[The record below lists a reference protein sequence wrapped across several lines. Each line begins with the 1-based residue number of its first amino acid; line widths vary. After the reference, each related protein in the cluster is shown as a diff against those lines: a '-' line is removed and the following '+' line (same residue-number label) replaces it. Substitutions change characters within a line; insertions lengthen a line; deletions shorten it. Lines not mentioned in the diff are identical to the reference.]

1 MTRPVSWRRFR
12 LPLVAGV
19 CLAALS
25 AVALG
30 VLPQQQGTVDL
41 LTQANITLNGAA
53 ATDVSGYSVAPAGDV
68 NGDGLADLIV
78 GAPYADPSSGD
89 AAGSS
94 YVIYGSASPSDVD
107 LLALG
112 SSGFRI
118 DGAAP
123 GDHSGTSVASA
134 GDVNRDGLADVIVGA
149 PDADPSSRTDAGSS
163 YVIYGSASPADVDLR
178 TLGLRGFRIVG
189 VATDDQTG
197 TSAASAGDIN
207 GDGFADVIVGAPFA
221 DPSTRTD
228 GGRSYVIYGRAA
240 GSNVDLRSLGS
251 GGFRIDGAAAYDS
264 SGRSVA
270 PAGDING
277 DGYAEVIVG
286 APYADRPSRTDA
298 GSSYVIYGSASPS
311 NVNLASLGSS
321 GFRIDGAAAGDQSG
335 SSVASAGDINV
346 DGRADVIVGAPLA
359 DPSSRTNAGSSYVV
373 YGTASPPD
381 VDLAS
386 LGSSGFRIDGAA
398 AGDSSGDSVAS
409 AGDINGDGRAD
420 VIVGA
425 SGASPFSRTG
435 AGSSYVIYGFRPAS
449 VSYPGAITATVGTP
463 INSVTPTV
471 RRTGAATFSVSPAL
485 PAGLSLDTAT
495 GVISG
500 TPTEAATVTSTV
512 TMTDL
517 SGTATTTV
525 SVTVNAVPA
534 SAPATQPAALA
545 AEPSALKVRMTCKGP
560 VCTTKGTLPAGAT
573 GIAQSATAQGKK
585 AARAKCSM
593 KTTGK
598 GTKAKRIFTCTLR
611 VTKGTWTVTTAARA
625 KNGTTVAQSVVTKRV
640 K

>member
-41 LTQANITLNGAA
+41 LTQANVTLSGAA

-94 YVIYGSASPSDVD
+94 YVIYGRASPSDVD
-107 LLALG
+107 LASLG

-118 DGAAP
+118 DGFAT
-123 GDHSGTSVASA
+123 DDRTGTSVASA
-134 GDVNRDGLADVIVGA
+134 GD
-149 PDADPSSRTDAGSS
+149 
-163 YVIYGSASPADVDLR
+163 
-178 TLGLRGFRIVG
+178 
-189 VATDDQTG
+189 
-197 TSAASAGDIN
+197 IN
-207 GDGFADVIVGAPFA
+207 DDGFADVIVGAPFA

-240 GSNVDLRSLGS
+240 GLNLDLRSSGS
-251 GGFRIDGAAAYDS
+251 SVRIVGAAAGDH
-264 SGRSVA
+264 SGVSVA
-270 PAGDING
+270 SAGDVNG
-277 DGYAEVIVG
+277 DGRTDLVVG
-286 APYADRPSRTDA
+286 APDADPSSRTDA
-298 GSSYVIYGSASPS
+298 GSSYVIYGSASPAD
-311 NVNLASLGSS
+311 VDLRSLGVR
-321 GFRIDGAAAGDQSG
+321 GFRIDGAAAEDSSGHSVAPAGDINGDGYADVIVGAPYADPPSRSTAGSSYVIYGKASPSNVDLASPLGSNGFRIEGAAAGDQSG
-335 SSVASAGDINV
+335 SSVASAGDING
-346 DGRADVIVGAPLA
+346 DGRTDVIVGAPLS

-373 YGTASPPD
+373 YGTASPSN

-398 AGDSSGDSVAS
+398 AGDSSGDSVAP

-463 INSVTPTV
+463 ITSVTPTV

-525 SVTVNAVPA
+525 SVTVTALPA
-534 SAPATQPAALA
+534 PLPAAQPL
-545 AEPSALKVRMTCKGP
+545 ALKVRMACRGP
-560 VCTTKGTLPAGAT
+560 ACTTKGTLPAGAT
-573 GIAQSATAQGKK
+573 RIGQSATAQGKK
-585 AARAKCSM
+585 AARAKCSL
-593 KTTGK
+593 KATGK
-598 GTKAKRIFTCTLR
+598 GKKAKRTFTCTLR
-611 VTKGTWTVTTAARA
+611 VTKGTWTVTTSART
-625 KNGTTVAQSVVTKRV
+625 KNGTTVAQSVVTKRI